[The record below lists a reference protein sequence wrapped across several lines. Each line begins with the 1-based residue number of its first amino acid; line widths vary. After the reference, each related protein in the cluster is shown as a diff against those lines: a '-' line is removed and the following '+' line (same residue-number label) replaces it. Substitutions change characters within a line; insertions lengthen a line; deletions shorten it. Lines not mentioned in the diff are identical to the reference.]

1 MKITEIYRSDN
12 TYPALLREIKNPP
25 KLLYCAGNIEL
36 LKTRCVA
43 VVGSRKTTEYGRWV
57 GRRLGEEAALGGL
70 TVVSG
75 LALGIDACSH
85 RGALEN
91 GGKTIAV
98 LGCGLDVV
106 YPVHNRNLKDMIE
119 REGLLISEYPLGFT
133 GTKYSFPARNR
144 IISGLSEAVVIAE
157 AGINS
162 GALITAAHGADQ
174 GRPVYAVPGNINNS
188 YTMGGNM
195 LLRDG
200 VIPLVVLDDL
210 LRDLGVE
217 KKQQDAKYLNLGQ
230 DEKKVLAL
238 LEREGE
244 LSLDAL
250 GYALGISV
258 GKVTGI
264 VTILEMKG
272 ITYTA
277 LGKVFVA
284 K

>member
-1 MKITEIYRSDN
+1 MKITEIHRSDN
-12 TYPALLREIKNPP
+12 IYPALLREIKNPP
-25 KLLYCAGNIEL
+25 KLLYCAGNIEI

-85 RGALEN
+85 RGALEK

-119 REGLLISEYPLGFT
+119 REGLLISEYHLGFT

-144 IISGLSEAVVIAE
+144 IISGLSEAVVVAE

-188 YTMGGNM
+188 YSMGGNM

-200 VIPLVVLDDL
+200 AIPLVVLDDL
-210 LRDLGVE
+210 LRDLGAE

-238 LEREGE
+238 LEGEGE

-250 GYALGISV
+250 GYALGMSV
-258 GKVTGI
+258 GKVSGI